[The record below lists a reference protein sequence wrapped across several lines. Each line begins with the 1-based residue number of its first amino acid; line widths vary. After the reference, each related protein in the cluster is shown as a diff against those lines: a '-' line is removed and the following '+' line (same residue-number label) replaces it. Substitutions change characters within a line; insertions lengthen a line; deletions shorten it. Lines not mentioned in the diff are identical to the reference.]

1 MLIPS
6 YAGVYSVSTIYNA
19 GDFVVYGG
27 KLYQAQSQNLGAT
40 PILNSSVWTL
50 VSSSFSMLGNWNANT
65 SYSVGQ
71 VISYAN
77 TFFLSLANTN
87 TGNQPN
93 ISTTTWRTFGNT
105 SSIITLQPGDL
116 QYQGN
121 TSLQRLPIAN
131 VGQVLTVANNGLP
144 IWANTV
150 VAISNTSNLVVN
162 SVTSNTATLYSLTTN
177 TITSNTATLYSLT
190 TNTITSNT
198 FLYPNGESPGYTYA
212 LDDISSYF
220 DGIATSFMLTYNGIP
235 ITSTNPNQVQVQIG
249 NVPVYAN
256 SKAFDYFNI
265 TTEIYTQQNGFTLT
279 GNTITFATAPLQGM
293 SFYGTYRTSA
303 DQLPPFYLYQ
313 VPFAPLNI
321 MLS

>member
-1 MLIPS
+1 
-6 YAGVYSVSTIYNA
+6 
-19 GDFVVYGG
+19 
-27 KLYQAQSQNLGAT
+27 
-40 PILNSSVWTL
+40 
-50 VSSSFSMLGNWNANT
+50 
-65 SYSVGQ
+65 
-71 VISYAN
+71 
-77 TFFLSLANTN
+77 
-87 TGNQPN
+87 
-93 ISTTTWRTFGNT
+93 
-105 SSIITLQPGDL
+105 
-116 QYQGN
+116 
-121 TSLQRLPIAN
+121 

-162 SVTSNTATLYSLTTN
+162 SVTSNTAGLGLLTTN

-220 DGIATSFMLTYNGIP
+220 DGIATSFTLRYNGISIAP
-235 ITSTNPNQVQVQIG
+235 NNPNQVQVQIG
-249 NVPVYAN
+249 NIPVYPN
-256 SKAFDYFNI
+256 SKAFDYFNL